1 MEPRGAG
8 AHRRAA
14 CLAMLVALRPQA
26 AATLEQRA
34 LPYVE
39 AARGLGLPRW
49 KIIFLHILPNALPV
63 VVATVFLHFAFALV
77 SLSALSFLGLGISP
91 DTPDWGRM
99 LADGR
104 PHLFVNPTAA
114 LVPGVM
120 VVLTAASMNLLGD
133 WAYEQLAARG
143 RAR

>member
-1 MEPRGAG
+1 
-8 AHRRAA
+8 
-14 CLAMLVALRPQA
+14 
-26 AATLEQRA
+26 
-34 LPYVE
+34 
-39 AARGLGLPRW
+39 
-49 KIIFLHILPNALPV
+49 
-63 VVATVFLHFAFALV
+63 
-77 SLSALSFLGLGISP
+77 
-91 DTPDWGRM
+91 M